1 IKLSNPNSTMLYP
14 LSVEVMFKPI
24 SESDAGTSK
33 KFLYLYL
40 LVYEQT
46 QYNIGPPR
54 FGLYTNHAEH
64 NDLLI
69 LKVTS

>member
-1 IKLSNPNSTMLYP
+1 MSS
-14 LSVEVMFKPI
+14 PI